1 MTHPARIGRYQIL
14 DLLGKGAMGTVYR
27 GRDESLERDVAVK
40 VISVGQADE
49 DARTR
54 FVREGKAA
62 GRLQH
67 PNIVTIY
74 ELGDHEGQPFM
85 ALELLEGMDLQRA
98 IEAGMRPDPKFTLP
112 IVLHLLAGLGHAH
125 EHGIVHRDVK
135 PSNLF
140 LPRGRP
146 AKIMDFGVARLAGGH
161 TSTGMMIGT
170 PNYMS
175 PEQVRAGHID
185 GRSDLFSAG
194 LILYELVTGEK
205 TYNADS
211 VVSLLFKIVH
221 EEPDFEAI
229 PKGPSWERLGRVLR
243 RSLAKDPG
251 DRYPD
256 AHAMAADLEQA
267 LADLGGSFSPTAGA
281 DQALLRGST
290 PRPTPAPTFVA
301 APTAQAP
308 APSTGPREET
318 QPASGTSS
326 TPSASRNRNP
336 LPLGVWLGAVG
347 VVAMATVGY
356 LLLGR
361 ARPPQAETPPRDVV
375 TLPTPQPTAS
385 AAARPA
391 GKPDRPRPGPAAA
404 TSPLAKTPAPT
415 DPPSS
420 FAPAARNAEAAP
432 DAPPPADARLD
443 RANGFMEKGRYA
455 QALAEAKGVLARDPN
470 NAEAKALAGDAEAAI
485 AIEESVRKAR
495 AALKAGDRE
504 TALAEAKKGLAVNP
518 SEARLLDLFREATQ

>member
-1 MTHPARIGRYQIL
+1 MAKASIPARIGRYQIVEI
-14 DLLGKGAMGTVYR
+14 LGKGAMGTVYR

-40 VISVGQADE
+40 VMSLGQEDD
-49 DARTR
+49 DARAR
-54 FVREGKAA
+54 FLREGKAA
-62 GRLQH
+62 ARLQH

-98 IEAGMRPDPKFTLP
+98 IAEGMRPDPKFTLP

-146 AKIMDFGVARLAGGH
+146 AKIMDFGVARLAGGQ
-161 TSTGMMIGT
+161 TATGMVIGT

-175 PEQVRAGHID
+175 PEQVRAGKID

-211 VVSLLFKIVH
+211 AVSLLFKIVH

-229 PKGPSWERLGRVLR
+229 PKGPTWERLNGVLR
-243 RSLAKDPG
+243 RSLAKDP
-251 DRYPD
+251 DHRY
-256 AHAMAADLEQA
+256 ANAQAMAVDLEQA
-267 LADLGGSFSPTAGA
+267 IVDLGGSFSTTAGA

-301 APTAQAP
+301 AATAP
-308 APSTGPREET
+308 AAAYAREVAPPVPSPPPATAGSHGPLVLG
-318 QPASGTSS
+318 AGLG
-326 TPSASRNRNP
+326 A
-336 LPLGVWLGAVG
+336 LGVLVLAI
-347 VVAMATVGY
+347 VGY

-361 ARPPQAETPPRDVV
+361 TKPPQPEAPRDSV
-375 TLPTPQPTAS
+375 TVLRPEPTAS
-385 AAARPA
+385 AVTPPKNKPEPPRPTATTSAPGPTPTVPGSSPPPA
-391 GKPDRPRPGPAAA
+391 GKSPEATPAAP
-404 TSPLAKTPAPT
+404 SP
-415 DPPSS
+415 
-420 FAPAARNAEAAP
+420 AE
-432 DAPPPADARLD
+432 ARLD
-443 RANGFMEKGRYA
+443 RANEHMEKGLYA
-455 QALAEAKGVLARDPN
+455 QALAEAKAVLARDPN
-470 NAEAKALAGDAEAAI
+470 NADAKALAGDAEAAI
-485 AIEESVRKAR
+485 VIEECVKRAR
-495 AALKAGDRE
+495 AALKAGDHE

-518 SEARLLDLFREATQ
+518 SEARLLGLFREATQ